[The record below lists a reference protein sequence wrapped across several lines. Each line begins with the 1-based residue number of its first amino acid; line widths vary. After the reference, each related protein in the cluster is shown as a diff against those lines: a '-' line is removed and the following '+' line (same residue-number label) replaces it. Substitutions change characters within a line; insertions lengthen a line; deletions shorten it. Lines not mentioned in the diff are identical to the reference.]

1 MEKASFH
8 FTSTEIVYMNF
19 FKVLLFGNIQRSLS
33 KKKKKNQHLYYIFF
47 FLVIQMWMA
56 PSLC

>member
-33 KKKKKNQHLYYIFF
+33 KKKKKTNIFTTFF
-47 FLVIQMWMA
+47 F
-56 PSLC
+56 S